1 MRSIQTKIILLI
13 LMVIVVSASILGGA
27 GIISSQ
33 AAIDND
39 SVQIMNLLC
48 SEKAEELN
56 STLGRIEQSVEIM
69 AGYADDNIVSLDTLV
84 NNEKYRNDYT
94 ENIENLG
101 RTAAA
106 KTEGA
111 VAYYMRF
118 SPDIISSNEG
128 FFMVKNGE
136 SGVFEPY
143 ELTDFSKYDPEDIER
158 LGWYYIPVK
167 AGKAVWLEPYYNKNI
182 DIYMISYVEPIYIDG
197 EVVGIVGMDIDFTY
211 LSDFIGGI
219 TLYDTGYAALID
231 NMFNIVYQRDG
242 EDSADVLSL
251 NDLNKQ
257 IAEDGVDGNVDKVYD
272 YTLNGK
278 KKRLALRPLNNGM
291 CLAVTAPVSEIDA
304 GKIQLIHQIVFA
316 VIVIALVFIIIS
328 SVIAKRLIRPLKQ
341 LNTAAK
347 EIASGNLSVTLATKS
362 KDEIGALTDSF
373 RETVN
378 KIKEQMN
385 YINSL
390 AFTDS
395 LTGISNNTAYLR
407 DIAQLKKDIE
417 NGTADFSVTVIDVN
431 GLKRVNDNYG
441 HDLGN
446 ILITTTANA
455 AAEVFGKKNIYRI
468 GGDEFAAILKN
479 TSLEKCGELS
489 EKFTEMLRKGKGA
502 VRAAAATG
510 SAVYDSAADKTYEE
524 VFRRA
529 DEEMYKIKE
538 KMKEN
543 KESSVVL
550 RTEEAH

>member
-143 ELTDFSKYDPEDIER
+143 ELTDFSKYDPDDIER

-219 TLYDTGYAALID
+219 TLYDTGFD
-231 NMFNIVYQRDG
+231 DF
-242 EDSADVLSL
+242 
-251 NDLNKQ
+251 
-257 IAEDGVDGNVDKVYD
+257 
-272 YTLNGK
+272 
-278 KKRLALRPLNNGM
+278 
-291 CLAVTAPVSEIDA
+291 
-304 GKIQLIHQIVFA
+304 
-316 VIVIALVFIIIS
+316 
-328 SVIAKRLIRPLKQ
+328 
-341 LNTAAK
+341 
-347 EIASGNLSVTLATKS
+347 
-362 KDEIGALTDSF
+362 
-373 RETVN
+373 
-378 KIKEQMN
+378 
-385 YINSL
+385 
-390 AFTDS
+390 
-395 LTGISNNTAYLR
+395 
-407 DIAQLKKDIE
+407 DIAF
-417 NGTADFSVTVIDVN
+417 AFSDPSGCHQDT
-431 GLKRVNDNYG
+431 
-441 HDLGN
+441 
-446 ILITTTANA
+446 
-455 AAEVFGKKNIYRI
+455 
-468 GGDEFAAILKN
+468 GDGYA
-479 TSLEKCGELS
+479 SQ
-489 EKFTEMLRKGKGA
+489 M
-502 VRAAAATG
+502 
-510 SAVYDSAADKTYEE
+510 
-524 VFRRA
+524 
-529 DEEMYKIKE
+529 
-538 KMKEN
+538 
-543 KESSVVL
+543 
-550 RTEEAH
+550 